1 MSTFDEKIDL
11 AIQKV
16 VKMLSFLARC
26 LVCGIPAVLV
36 GPLLDLLTF
45 WHFNLSARATKYVW
59 VGDWSGTRDELNVGG
74 YLWTDGSM
82 IFNMLDI
89 LLQLVYIPI
98 VLPMAICTVLID
110 VFTCNQA
117 KATSTLVPILI
128 LPVTSLRGF
137 MVSTSGNHNLSFIVD
152 ELWHE
157 CTSGLGDGEGTVVQ
171 KQDYENQ
178 NNLVTA
184 TPTDYGRPVPF

>member
-1 MSTFDEKIDL
+1 
-11 AIQKV
+11 
-16 VKMLSFLARC
+16 
-26 LVCGIPAVLV
+26 
-36 GPLLDLLTF
+36 
-45 WHFNLSARATKYVW
+45 
-59 VGDWSGTRDELNVGG
+59 
-74 YLWTDGSM
+74 M

-157 CTSGLGDGEGTVVQ
+157 CTCGLGDGEGDETVVQ

-184 TPTDYGRPVPF
+184 TPTATQTEYGRPVPF